1 MRFVLASQSPR
12 RRELLESVGL
22 PFDVVPSHVPEV
34 HATGESPDAYV
45 TRLSRDKARPISAS
59 HPDRWVIAA
68 DTIVMLGN
76 ELLEKPADEADARR
90 MLSLIAGRTHVVH
103 TGVTLQCA
111 ERDYLDTRVAQSEVQ
126 MLPLTADEVAWYA
139 ATGEPLDKA
148 GAYAVQ
154 GVGSMF
160 IQSVN
165 GSYTN
170 VVGLPLALLF
180 EMLKRAGIDALTLSR
195 PTKVCS

>member
-22 PFDVVPSHVPEV
+22 PFDVVPSHVPEE

-45 TRLSRDKARPISAS
+45 TRLSRDKARAISAS
-59 HPDRWVIAA
+59 HADRWVIAA

-76 ELLEKPADEADARR
+76 QLLEKPADEADARR

-103 TGVTLQCA
+103 TGVTLHCA
-111 ERDYLDTRVAQSEVQ
+111 EQDYLDTQVAQSEVQ

-170 VVGLPLALLF
+170 VVGLPLAMLF

-195 PTKVCS
+195 PAKVCS